1 MLDFIKNILGIT
13 SSDEPKPNNQ
23 NLEEPE
29 HASKYVANTTH
40 EEREFDEETFKDK
53 FTHTEETHDLIFKL
67 IDEIKDLKIVINNT
81 NKKVKELLAIIDKKV
96 LKNDD

>member
-1 MLDFIKNILGIT
+1 MAL
-13 SSDEPKPNNQ
+13 EPLN

-40 EEREFDEETFKDK
+40 EEREIDEQTFDPA
-53 FTHTEETHDLIFKL
+53 HPTEETSDLIFKL

-96 LKNDD
+96 LKNDYDSMC